1 MKKTILLIF
10 LMTLSIQVLKSQSI
24 FIKSGR
30 NLTNYKF
37 SSSVNEAASL
47 QNEIGKSYEFGY
59 ISNLSARKR
68 FYYGVS
74 LGLEEYNASGSYS
87 SNQLV
92 WETSYANLKGLGYY
106 TLYKNDR
113 QHVSAKAGLGLAT
126 LIHGRQQ
133 INTSRYNLLK
143 ENEFKGLFI
152 SPQIGLSYNFAI
164 NNQMKLLVDYDYANQ
179 YSLTNTSDQKLSFIN
194 HSLSIGFSVNINK

>member
-10 LMTLSIQVLKSQSI
+10 LMMLSIQVLKSQSI

-37 SSSVNEAASL
+37 SSSVNETAHL

-59 ISNLSARKR
+59 TSNLAAKKR

-74 LGLEEYNASGSYS
+74 LGLEEYNASGSYF

-92 WETSYANLKGLGYY
+92 WETSYANLKGLSYF

-113 QHVSAKAGLGLAT
+113 QRVAVKAGLGLAT

-164 NNQMKLLVDYDYANQ
+164 NNQMNLLVDYDYANQ